1 MNGKPLFTVWIYT
14 PQTKAEH
21 EKDEGLGVTRPDRQ
35 VLLDIL
41 TKNPPEPR

>member
-14 PQTKAEH
+14 PQTKEEH
-21 EKDEGLGVTRPDRQ
+21 QKDEGLGVTRPDRQ